1 MDADD
6 GQKPIKRKS
15 QGKTRKA
22 MVIKNRSKGIKLLI
36 KYNQDG
42 IFVGDTSMHLI
53 SYLGVLARTMVPI
66 RYKDWRDVPIQ
77 LKEKLWDSIEV
88 TYLYSKRLLVT
99 YYYYS
104 LKDKDTN
111 NFVIICRLLLHWINK
126 QEKFH
131 ANNRKKFSNI

>member
-1 MDADD
+1 MQMM
-6 GQKPIKRKS
+6 GKKPIKRKS
-15 QGKTRKA
+15 RGMTRKV

-42 IFVGDTSMHLI
+42 IFVGDTYVHLT

-66 RYKDWRDVPIQ
+66 RYKDRRDVTIQ

-88 TYLYSKRLLVT
+88 TYLYSKRLLLT
-99 YYYYS
+99 YYYS

-111 NFVIICRLLLHWINK
+111 IFVIICRLLLQWIK
-126 QEKFH
+126 EAREIACEQ
-131 ANNRKKFSNI
+131 

>member
-6 GQKPIKRKS
+6 GQKSIKKKS
-15 QGKTRKA
+15 RGMTRKV

-42 IFVGDTSMHLI
+42 IFFGDTSVHLT
-53 SYLGVLARTMVPI
+53 SYLGVLTRTMVPI

-88 TYLYSKRLLVT
+88 TYLYSKRLLLT
-99 YYYYS
+99 YYYS
-104 LKDKDTN
+104 LKDKDTY
-111 NFVIICRLLLHWINK
+111 NFVIICRLLLHWIK
-126 QEKFH
+126 EAGEIACEQ
-131 ANNRKKFSNI
+131 

>member
-6 GQKPIKRKS
+6 GQKPIKKKS
-15 QGKTRKA
+15 RGMTRKV

-42 IFVGDTSMHLI
+42 IFVGDTSVHLT
-53 SYLGVLARTMVPI
+53 SYLGVLARIMVPI

-88 TYLYSKRLLVT
+88 TYLYSKRLLLT
-99 YYYYS
+99 YYYS

-111 NFVIICRLLLHWINK
+111 NFVIICRLLLHWIK
-126 QEKFH
+126 EAGEIACEQ
-131 ANNRKKFSNI
+131 